1 MTGELSL
8 ADLGEISARF
18 EQLILEA
25 LKEKYPDHFFER
37 EIPFLPVLRWDT
49 RLLLKRYIESNSYP
63 NERAAKFLFNVIDFK
78 LQLYYVL
85 ESDVGLYN
93 LLYEDELAKLGLSSM
108 NPTPRLLLRRLSF
121 DQNLIGKSR
130 ILWERLMNLIYYL
143 EEGKELDGKSKKG
156 KFFRWLRESADRKW
170 LFMAPYE
177 EVLVSYDQQFRTP
190 EFHKGSVLRAELL
203 GQKAIDVNDL
213 LELVNR
219 ASNVIMENLTSILEG
234 RWPTAFTDV
243 HTLEDESYAI
253 DPKYLEQ
260 AE

>member
-1 MTGELSL
+1 MSDELSL
-8 ADLGEISARF
+8 TDLGEISDRF
-18 EQLILEA
+18 EHLILEA
-25 LKEKYPDHFFER
+25 LKEKYPQNFFER
-37 EIPFLPVLRWDT
+37 EVPFLPVLRWNT
-49 RLLLKRYIESNSYP
+49 RTLLGRYIESNSYP
-63 NERAAKFLFNVIDFK
+63 NDRAAKFLFNVIDFK
-78 LQLYYVL
+78 LQLYYIL

-93 LLYEDELAKLGLSSM
+93 HLYEDELAKLGLDSS

-203 GQKAIDVNDL
+203 GQKSIDVNDL
-213 LELVNR
+213 LDLVNR
-219 ASNVIMENLTSILEG
+219 ASNVILENLTSILEG
-234 RWPTAFTDV
+234 RWPAVFTDV
-243 HTLEDESYAI
+243 HALEGQPYTT